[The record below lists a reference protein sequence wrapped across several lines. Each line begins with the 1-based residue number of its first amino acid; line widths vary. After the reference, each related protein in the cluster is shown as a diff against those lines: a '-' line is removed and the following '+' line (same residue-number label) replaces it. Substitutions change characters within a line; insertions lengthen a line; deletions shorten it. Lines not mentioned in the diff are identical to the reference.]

1 MLRKIDCVMLRV
13 PDLNA
18 GVAFYVDSMGLQELW
33 RDETS
38 VGLGFPETDAELVL
52 HTLHLPP
59 DCPVHYLVD
68 DAREAAATWP
78 GRVRTPP
85 FEIEVGW
92 CAILEDPFT
101 NPIAILDL
109 TKGSRP
115 GQVDVSGLG

>member
-13 PDLNA
+13 EDLAA
-18 GVAFYVDSMGLQELW
+18 GVAFYTETMGLQVLC

-59 DCPVHYLVD
+59 NCTVYYLVD
-68 DAREAAATWP
+68 NVTQTVATWP
-78 GRVRTPP
+78 GRLHTPP

-101 NPIAILDL
+101 NPICILDL
-109 TKGSRP
+109 TKGPRR
-115 GQVDVSGLG
+115 Q